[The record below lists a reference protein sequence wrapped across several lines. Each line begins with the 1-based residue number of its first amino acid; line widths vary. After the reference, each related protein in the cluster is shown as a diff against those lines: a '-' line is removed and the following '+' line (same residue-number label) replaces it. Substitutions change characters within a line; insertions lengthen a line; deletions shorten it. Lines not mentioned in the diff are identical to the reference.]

1 MSFRLVNKDTRR
13 QATEELLQILAVNG
27 PTRTSDLS
35 GTRKFHG
42 MRTLSNRQICR
53 LLRESGKA
61 EMEYGGQWKFTYGI
75 WRLKA
80 QQ

>member
-1 MSFRLVNKDTRR
+1 
-13 QATEELLQILAVNG
+13 LAKNG

-35 GTRKFHG
+35 GARKFHG